1 MKLLIPSGIITHEYE
16 INSRRD
22 LRREA
27 IKEYY
32 DLIREYFVDL
42 AGYNEN
48 FRDCGSPLQFA
59 TSRDAI
65 RDIEQDLLD
74 HYNQQTPPTLP

>member
-1 MKLLIPSGIITHEYE
+1 MCLKLLIPSGIITHEYE

-65 RDIEQDLLD
+65 RDIEQDLLS
-74 HYNQQTPPTLP
+74 HIQPNTIQ